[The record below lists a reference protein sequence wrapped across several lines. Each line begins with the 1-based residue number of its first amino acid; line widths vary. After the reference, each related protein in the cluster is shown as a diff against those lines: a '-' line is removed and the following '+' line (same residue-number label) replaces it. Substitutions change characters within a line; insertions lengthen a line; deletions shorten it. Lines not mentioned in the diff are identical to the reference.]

1 MSALRRDATSH
12 GGLWLL
18 ATSAVALMA
27 FAGSPLAPQYP
38 LAVLGVL
45 AFLLVQALLPACRI
59 RMDTPLCP
67 ANIAQ
72 GYYWVQLVLVTVLIG
87 YVGFALGTLPY
98 LPSKRAIDL
107 AIVVNVVGYL
117 AFSVGYQWFA
127 RETARRAPGP
137 VSAPGPAYLI
147 VPFAL
152 IGLLGLVLTYGSV
165 GGFVEY
171 ASSPIEQR
179 LRAEE
184 AATIY
189 SAAGNFL

>member
-38 LAVLGVL
+38 LAVLGIL

-59 RMDTPLCP
+59 RIDTPLCP

-72 GYYWVQLVLVTVLIG
+72 GYYWVQLVLITVLIG
-87 YVGFALGTLPY
+87 YFGFSLGTLPY
-98 LPSKRAIDL
+98 LPSKQAIDL

-117 AFSVGYQWFA
+117 AFSVAYQCLA
-127 RETARRAPGP
+127 RASTPRALGR
-137 VSAPGPAYLI
+137 VSAPGAAYLI

-152 IGLLGLVLTYGSV
+152 VGLL
-165 GGFVEY
+165 
-171 ASSPIEQR
+171 
-179 LRAEE
+179 
-184 AATIY
+184 
-189 SAAGNFL
+189 